1 MGYRLVITEKPS
13 VASAIAKVIGAKERK
28 DGYFQGGGYL
38 VSWCVGHLV
47 ELAMPQAYDEKYG
60 KWRKEDLPILPKKWK
75 YQIYQST
82 KKQFQTLKS
91 LMARN
96 NRSIGGSEQRDPLPC
111 PRAFYVSVENVAAGN
126 GIDCGS
132 TCRNFSKSNV
142 GNTRNEKSR
151 AGRVFYLPALLCT
164 ILVQDGKEGDAD
176 AL

>member
-91 LMARN
+91 LMAVCSVLGFLTKNDDEIPAEITGMLKEREEARK
-96 NRSIGGSEQRDPLPC
+96 NRDWKRSDELR
-111 PRAFYVSVENVAAGN
+111 
-126 GIDCGS
+126 
-132 TCRNFSKSNV
+132 
-142 GNTRNEKSR
+142 
-151 AGRVFYLPALLCT
+151 
-164 ILVQDGKEGDAD
+164 D
-176 AL
+176 ALKDAGYIVEDTKNGQKVRKNV

>member
-1 MGYRLVITEKPS
+1 MVFLRG
-13 VASAIAKVIGAKERK
+13 
-28 DGYFQGGGYL
+28 
-38 VSWCVGHLV
+38 
-47 ELAMPQAYDEKYG
+47 KYIQV
-60 KWRKEDLPILPKKWK
+60 K
-75 YQIYQST
+75 QST
-82 KKQFQTLKS
+82 PVIYMKQYLSEDSWHDSCNLKKTQKGQNGNVNGECQGLPEGGKEKIFDVAK
-91 LMARN
+91 AHN

-111 PRAFYVSVENVAAGN
+111 PRAFYVSVENAAAEN

-142 GNTRNEKSR
+142 DNTRNEKSR